1 MIPESVI
8 YVELFQSTKGVTVVP
23 RVLGRKSS
31 ADFYNV
37 ANPFLHCLVYF
48 LLILHWHQDFRVL
61 KLYQPVYKKIPIR
74 YFGEHPDEFNPK
86 TFNCFQRRCQCDCSF
101 RSPGHL
107 CALSDGRE
115 RESAVCYAFPWH
127 MMFFD
132 E

>member
-1 MIPESVI
+1 M

-23 RVLGRKSS
+23 RVLSRKSS

-37 ANPFLHCLVYF
+37 SNPFLHCLVYF
-48 LLILHWHQDFRVL
+48 VLILHWHQDFRVL
-61 KLYQPVYKKIPIR
+61 KLYQPVYKKVPIR

-86 TFNCFQRRCQCDCSF
+86 TFNCFQRRCQCDCSL

-115 RESAVCYAFPWH
+115 RVQYATH
-127 MMFFD
+127 LLGT
-132 E
+132 